1 MIVSKPHI
9 NTQWGTPSSTRQA
22 RQLHLVSQGMTLV
35 TGLATFFVIAILL
48 TVLAD
53 IVSHGWSALSWNF
66 LFSGIGTDSFESGQL
81 GLLPMM
87 IGTAFKVFLMTLLV
101 MPVGVVTALYLTE
114 CANPQSLLTRMIH
127 SAVNNLAG
135 VPSIIFGLFGWGF
148 FIKFMGVGLDE
159 AFSPNNPEP
168 VWGKPAILWASMTL
182 AIMTLPVVIVTTE
195 EALKSLPDGLR
206 YASYALGAS
215 RLQTLFKVLLP
226 QAMPG
231 ILTGTILAIGRAAGE
246 VAPLLFT
253 GAAYY
258 TAAYPWK
265 LNDEFMDLGYH
276 IYILATQSPDVE
288 NTTPVAYATVLVL
301 LALTLGLNLMTI
313 LIRARIRHR
322 YQQYQMVD
330 G

>member
-1 MIVSKPHI
+1 MNASDRTPFS
-9 NTQWGTPSSTRQA
+9 QWGNAQTRRGA
-22 RQLHLVSQGMTLV
+22 RNLHLVSTSMTAVTGVATLFVIVILV
-35 TGLATFFVIAILL
+35 T
-48 TVLAD
+48 VLGD
-53 IVSHGWSALSWNF
+53 IFYHGWGALSWNF
-66 LFSGIGTDSFESGQL
+66 LFSGIGMDSFASGHL

-87 IGTAFKVFLMTLLV
+87 IGTVFKVFLMTLVV
-101 MPVGVVTALYLTE
+101 MPMGVITALYLTE
-114 CANPQSLLTRMIH
+114 YANPHSTLTRMIH

-195 EALKSLPDGLR
+195 EALKSLPSGLR

-215 RLQTLFKVLLP
+215 RLQTLFLVLLP
-226 QAMPG
+226 QALPG
-231 ILTGTILAIGRAAGE
+231 ILTGAILAIGRAAGE

-301 LALTLGLNLMTI
+301 LVLTLGLNLVTI

-322 YQQYQMVD
+322 FQQYQMVD
-330 G
+330 